1 MISDCFSFLTEQQ
14 MKFVHLSDVRLG
26 LHNESGRRW
35 GEERVIEVA
44 DDFKKAIRDAAKDD
58 TDLVLISGL
67 FAHRPVST
75 ELDGANRLFASFPG
89 TAFVIIAGSKDL
101 IKANSPVIS
110 YKWAQ
115 NVHYVLNGKAEKISF
130 PAFNTAV
137 YAQSVTADEHDPEAL
152 IAISEGDAAGSSDR
166 VRIALLEEP
175 DADKAEAFSGSGFSY
190 AALSGQPSYME
201 LSKKAVYP
209 GGFEPDGM
217 VDTGAHG
224 YCAGEINETTGK
236 LESIRFVPAA
246 SASYVP
252 LKVKVSVK
260 NTPEQVSA
268 MIDNEIRKRGITNIY
283 RIRITGEKKPEYSF
297 EMPKLKEKYRI
308 AEIRCEAEPQ
318 YDFEALF
325 EEHQQDM
332 IGYFISSLRKN
343 HTELSDIDRTAMYYG
358 IDALIKTSS
367 GKERS

>member
-1 MISDCFSFLTEQQ
+1 MRI
-14 MKFVHLSDVRLG
+14 K
-26 LHNESGRRW
+26 
-35 GEERVIEVA
+35 
-44 DDFKKAIRDAAKDD
+44 
-58 TDLVLISGL
+58 
-67 FAHRPVST
+67 P
-75 ELDGANRLFASFPG
+75 RLFQ
-89 TAFVIIAGSKDL
+89 V
-101 IKANSPVIS
+101 PVFLMPHFRDS
-110 YKWAQ
+110 LHTWNYQKR
-115 NVHYVLNGKAEKISF
+115 
-130 PAFNTAV
+130 
-137 YAQSVTADEHDPEAL
+137 QS
-152 IAISEGDAAGSSDR
+152 IR
-166 VRIALLEEP
+166 
-175 DADKAEAFSGSGFSY
+175 
-190 AALSGQPSYME
+190 AALSRME
-201 LSKKAVYP
+201 WWIR
-209 GGFEPDGM
+209 EHT
-217 VDTGAHG
+217 DTVQ
-224 YCAGEINETTGK
+224 ERETTGK

>member
-1 MISDCFSFLTEQQ
+1 
-14 MKFVHLSDVRLG
+14 MKFVHMSDIRLG
-26 LHNESGRRW
+26 LHSESGRRW
-35 GEERVIEVA
+35 GKERVVEVKSA
-44 DDFKKAIRDAAKDD
+44 FEKALGSAEAQGAS
-58 TDLVLISGL
+58 LVLISGGL
-67 FAHRPVST
+67 FGHRPVTT
-75 ELDGANRLFASFPG
+75 ELSEANAIFSAHPG
-89 TAFVIIAGSKDL
+89 LTFVIIGGVTDPVRKT
-101 IKANSPVIS
+101 SPVRS
-110 YKWAQ
+110 YRWAD
-115 NVHYVLNGKAEKISF
+115 NVHYVLSGEPVKVHLPELPAEIFAVSVGEDIF
-130 PAFNTAV
+130 PPAELLAYYENDTEKREDTA
-137 YAQSVTADEHDPEAL
+137 
-152 IAISEGDAAGSSDR
+152 
-166 VRIALLEEP
+166 IALLCEP
-175 DADKAEAFSGSGFSY
+175 DAEKAAVLSGSGFSY

-297 EMPKLKEKYRI
+297 
-308 AEIRCEAEPQ
+308 C
-318 YDFEALF
+318 F
-325 EEHQQDM
+325 
-332 IGYFISSLRKN
+332 
-343 HTELSDIDRTAMYYG
+343 
-358 IDALIKTSS
+358 
-367 GKERS
+367 